1 MRVDR
6 VQTANF
12 RNLTGEAVEF
22 GPALNILLGAN
33 GQGKTNLL
41 EAIYYFRFG
50 RSFRAQSDAELIRFD
65 APYCRVEIASVFAD
79 GRAESFACGI
89 ERRDHAIHR
98 TIKVAG
104 QLLPRRS
111 DLAGRFPV
119 VLFGPHDLRTVSGE
133 PEHRRRF
140 FDMVGTT
147 TDPRYLRAADDYRRA
162 LEQRNAALKAR
173 ADRHEMEAWNERL
186 VAPGAELILRRQ
198 ELAYRLDA
206 LMDAGARSIESPFE
220 FSMWYESTLLSGRD
234 TGHGSGAHEPPTV
247 PAGEIQQ
254 RFLEH
259 LVASAPEEM
268 RRGITLT
275 GPHRD
280 DVQFRLGP
288 NDLRKYG
295 SQGQRRLF
303 AVLLKLAELVHLEQE
318 LHEPCV
324 LLLDDVFS
332 EFDTVIMGRLQ
343 HVFDGARQVFVTT
356 PVELPIPAS
365 ARTRTLRVSAGSIH
379 VG

>member
-1 MRVDR
+1 VRVER

-12 RNLTGEAVEF
+12 RNLASETVEF
-22 GPALNILLGAN
+22 GPALNVLIGEN

-65 APYCRVEIASVFAD
+65 EQFCRVEVASTFAD
-79 GRAESFACGI
+79 SRAETFACGI
-89 ERRDHAIHR
+89 ERRGSSVVR
-98 TIKVAG
+98 SIKVAG

-147 TDPRYLRAADDYRRA
+147 TDPRYLRAANEYRRA

-173 ADRHEMEAWNERL
+173 ASRDEMDAWNERL
-186 VAPGAELILRRQ
+186 VIPGSELMLHRR
-198 ELAYRLDA
+198 ELALRLEA
-206 LMDAGARSIESPFE
+206 LMSAEAQALRSPFE
-220 FSMWYESTLLSGRD
+220 FSMRYESALLPPE
-234 TGHGSGAHEPPTV
+234 GATTE
-247 PAGEIQQ
+247 ELQQ
-254 RFLEH
+254 RFHERLRT
-259 LVASAPEEM
+259 VASEEM
-268 RRGITLT
+268 RRGVTLA

-280 DVQFRLGP
+280 DVQFCLGP
-288 NDLRKYG
+288 NDLRRYG

-303 AVLLKLAELVHLEQE
+303 AVLLKLAELSHLEAE
-318 LHEPCV
+318 LRESCV

-332 EFDTVIMGRLQ
+332 EFDAAIMGRLQ
-343 HVFDGARQVFVTT
+343 HVFDGTRQVFVTT
-356 PVELPIPAS
+356 PVELPS
-365 ARTRTLRVSAGSIH
+365 RESERTRVLHVVDGSVSAG
-379 VG
+379 

>member
-6 VQTANF
+6 VQTTNF
-12 RNLTGEAVEF
+12 RNLAGDAVEL
-22 GPALNILLGAN
+22 GPALNVLIGEN

-65 APYCRVEIASVFAD
+65 EPFCRAEVNATFAD
-79 GRAESFACGI
+79 GHSELFACGI
-89 ERRDHAIHR
+89 ERRGNSVNR

-104 QLLPRRS
+104 QVLARRS

-119 VLFGPHDLRTVSGE
+119 VLFGPNDLRTVSGE

-147 TDPRYLRAADDYRRA
+147 TDPRYLRAANDYRRA
-162 LEQRNAALKAR
+162 LDQRNAALKAR
-173 ADRHEMEAWNERL
+173 ASREEMEAWNGRL
-186 VAPGAELILRRQ
+186 VEPGAELVVRRRELSLRL
-198 ELAYRLDA
+198 EA
-206 LMDAGARSIESPFE
+206 LMAAESRALENPFK
-220 FSMWYESTLLSGRD
+220 FSMQYESTLLPPE
-234 TGHGSGAHEPPTV
+234 GASLD
-247 PAGEIQQ
+247 EIQQ
-254 RFLEH
+254 RFHER

-268 RRGITLT
+268 RRGITLN

-280 DVQFRLGP
+280 DIQLCLGP
-288 NDLRKYG
+288 NDLRRYG

-303 AVLLKLAELVHLEQE
+303 AVLLKLAELAHIESE
-318 LHEPCV
+318 LREPCV

-332 EFDTVIMGRLQ
+332 EFDAAIMSRLQ
-343 HVFDGARQVFVTT
+343 HLFESQRQVFVTT
-356 PVELPIPAS
+356 PVELPQRQS
-365 ARTRTLRVSAGSIH
+365 EHTRVLHVRDGRVHAG
-379 VG
+379 

>member
-6 VQTANF
+6 VQTVNF
-12 RNLTGEAVEF
+12 RNLAGETVEF
-22 GPALNILLGAN
+22 GPALNVLIGEN

-41 EAIYYFRFG
+41 ESIYYFRFG

-65 APYCRVEIASVFAD
+65 EPFCRVEVTSAFTD
-79 GRAESFACGI
+79 GRTESFACGI
-89 ERRDHAIHR
+89 ERRGNSISR
-98 TIKVAG
+98 SIKVAG

-119 VLFGPHDLRTVSGE
+119 VLFGPNDLRTVSGE

-147 TDPRYLRAADDYRRA
+147 TDPRYLRAANEYRRA

-173 ADRHEMEAWNERL
+173 AGRDEMEAWNERL
-186 VAPGAELILRRQ
+186 AVPGSELILRRR
-198 ELAYRLDA
+198 ELALRLEA
-206 LMDAGARSIESPFE
+206 LMSAEARALESPFE
-220 FSMWYESTLLSGRD
+220 FSMRYECALLPSEE
-234 TGHGSGAHEPPTV
+234 TGAE
-247 PAGEIQQ
+247 ELQQ
-254 RFLEH
+254 RFKERL
-259 LVASAPEEM
+259 LASASEEM
-268 RRGITLT
+268 RRGVTLT

-280 DVQFRLGP
+280 DVQFCLGP
-288 NDLRKYG
+288 NDLRRYG

-303 AVLLKLAELVHLEQE
+303 AVLLKLAELAHLEAE
-318 LHEPCV
+318 LREPCV

-332 EFDTVIMGRLQ
+332 EFDSAIMGRLQ

-356 PVELPIPAS
+356 PVELP
-365 ARTRTLRVSAGSIH
+365 ARESQRVRTLHVENGRVYAG
-379 VG
+379 